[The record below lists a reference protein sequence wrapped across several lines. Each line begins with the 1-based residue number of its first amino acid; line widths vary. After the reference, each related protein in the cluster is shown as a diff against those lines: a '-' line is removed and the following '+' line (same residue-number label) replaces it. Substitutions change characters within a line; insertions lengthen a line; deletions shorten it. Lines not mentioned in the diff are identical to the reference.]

1 MDDIKVA
8 SSILLV
14 MDYQTGIIARVSDA
28 DALVERTARLIESA
42 RRKQIAVGYVRVAF
56 TDADYAAIPA
66 TNKSFT
72 SSATVRA
79 LNDAAAATAIDERL
93 APRPGDIVVRKTRVG
108 AFSTTNLHE
117 QLKARAIDTLL
128 LAGISTSG
136 VVLSTLRAAAD
147 MDYRVFVVAD
157 CCADFDEEVHRVLLT
172 KVFPRQADIITA
184 ADVAALTPA

>member
-157 CCADFDEEVHRVLLT
+157 CCADFDEEAHRVLLT
-172 KVFPRQADIITA
+172 KVYPRQADIITA